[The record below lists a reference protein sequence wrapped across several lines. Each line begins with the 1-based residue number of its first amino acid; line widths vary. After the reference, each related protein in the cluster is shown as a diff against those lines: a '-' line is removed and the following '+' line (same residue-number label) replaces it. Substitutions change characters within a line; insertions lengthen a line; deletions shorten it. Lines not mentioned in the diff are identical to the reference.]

1 MNHHTRLCLLALIGL
16 ALPASLAFAAE
27 AKDNWA
33 ENCSRCHG
41 ADGSGQ
47 TKIGKKLG
55 VKDYTSADVQAK
67 MTDDDMLKTIL
78 QGATIDGKQK
88 MPAYAE
94 KLSADDAK
102 ALVGYIRSF
111 KK

>member
-1 MNHHTRLCLLALIGL
+1 MKPSPLLLLAGLLGL
-16 ALPASLAFAAE
+16 ALPTAAFAAE

-33 ENCSRCHG
+33 QYCSRCHG

-55 VKDYTSADVQAK
+55 APDYTAADVQAK

-78 QGATIDGKQK
+78 QGFTKDGKEK
-88 MPAYAE
+88 MPPYQD
-94 KLSADDAK
+94 KLSADEAK

>member
-1 MNHHTRLCLLALIGL
+1 MNHRTRIFLASLLSL
-16 ALPASLAFAAE
+16 ALPALTFAAA

-33 ENCSRCHG
+33 QYCSRCHG
-41 ADGSGQ
+41 VDGTGD

-55 VKDYTSADVQAK
+55 LKDYSSADMQAK

-78 QGATIDGKQK
+78 QGATKDGKERMAPYQD
-88 MPAYAE
+88 

-102 ALVGYIRSF
+102 ALVAFVRSL